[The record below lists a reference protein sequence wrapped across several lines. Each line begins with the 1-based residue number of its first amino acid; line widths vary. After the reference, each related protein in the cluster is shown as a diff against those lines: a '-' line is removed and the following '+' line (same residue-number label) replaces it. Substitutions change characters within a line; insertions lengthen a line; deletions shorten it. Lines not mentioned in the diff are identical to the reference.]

1 MNVERL
7 IGDLGI
13 LFAAGLVILYLIWD
27 RLFPH

>member
-1 MNVERL
+1 MERY

-13 LFAAGLVILYLIWD
+13 LFAAGLVILYLVWD